1 MVDVCQDVIIRE
13 DDCGVDKGIVVS
25 EISENGQVIEKFSER
40 VKGRFPVRDI
50 LKPGTD
56 EVLISK
62 DHMMTEDDAA
72 LLEKFDIHSAEIRT
86 VLTCKA
92 HSGICAKCYGMNLAT
107 SKPVGPGE
115 AVGIIGSNGAGKSTL
130 LKLLTHVTAP
140 TSGDIDLYGRVASM
154 LEVGTGF
161 HPEMTGRENVYLNGA
176 ILGMTRAEIDAKM
189 AEIIEFSE
197 VGDFI
202 DTPVKRY
209 SSGMFVKLAFSV
221 AAHLDSE
228 IMIMDEVLA
237 VGDMKFQK
245 KCLTKM
251 RQAARRDGKTVLYVS
266 HNMATIR
273 DLCDRCIVLDKGKV
287 IFDGDVDEGIAL
299 YLSTKSQAADFVDY
313 SDFKRD
319 NWFKRD
325 NLRLQSVRV
334 LVPSVEAIERTQ
346 PVRIHCV
353 IKAQESVERVGL
365 RLEVRDE
372 VGNPLATSC
381 LYDLNLHEGD
391 SEFTAQYD
399 LSVLSPGKYS
409 NYFTLFTAGE
419 GGAHTVEDWVPGI
432 QFRMVDTFT
441 SGHLEWNA
449 KDWGSI
455 RLPEAVLCKEN
466 AE

>member
-1 MVDVCQDVIIRE
+1 MALN
-13 DDCGVDKGIVVS
+13 GVS
-25 EISENGQVIEKFSER
+25 FT
-40 VKGRFPVRDI
+40 VK
-50 LKPGTD
+50 K
-56 EVLISK
+56 
-62 DHMMTEDDAA
+62 
-72 LLEKFDIHSAEIRT
+72 
-86 VLTCKA
+86 
-92 HSGICAKCYGMNLAT
+92 
-107 SKPVGPGE
+107 GE

-140 TSGDIDLYGRVASM
+140 SAGDIDLYGRVASM

-189 AEIIEFSE
+189 DEIIEFSE
-197 VGDFI
+197 VRDFI

-251 RQAARRDGKTVLYVS
+251 RQAAQRDGKTVLYVS

-287 IFDGDVDEGIAL
+287 VFDGDVDEAIAL
-299 YLSTKSQAADFVDY
+299 YLSTKSQTSDFVDY
-313 SDFKRD
+313 STFKRD
-319 NWFKRD
+319 SWFKRD
-325 NLRLQSVRV
+325 NLRLQSVQV
-334 LVPSVEAIERTQ
+334 QVPSVEAIERSQ
-346 PVRIHCV
+346 PVRMRFV
-353 IKAQESVERVGL
+353 IKAKESAGAVGL
-365 RLEVRDE
+365 RFEVRDE

-381 LYDLNLHEGD
+381 LYGLQLQSGD
-391 SEFTAQYD
+391 NTVTASYD

-419 GGAHTVEDWVPGI
+419 GGIHTVEDWVPGI
-432 QFRMVDTFT
+432 QFRMVDTF
-441 SGHLEWNA
+441 SENQLEWNA
-449 KDWGSI
+449 KDWGAI
-455 RLPEAVLCKEN
+455 RLPEAVHCQED
-466 AE
+466 A

>member
-1 MVDVCQDVIIRE
+1 MENQELMIRVQDVKKQYRLGQIGGGTLRGDLQSWLARKRGKE
-13 DDCGVDKGIVVS
+13 DPNTLI
-25 EISENGQVIEKFSER
+25 
-40 VKGRFPVRDI
+40 
-50 LKPGTD
+50 GTD
-56 EVLISK
+56 QRLVGTTF
-62 DHMMTEDDAA
+62 MA
-72 LLEKFDIHSAEIRT
+72 LNGVSFT
-86 VLTCKA
+86 VNK
-92 HSGICAKCYGMNLAT
+92 
-107 SKPVGPGE
+107 GE

-140 TSGDIDLYGRVASM
+140 TEGDIDLYGRVASM

-189 AEIIEFSE
+189 DEIIEFSE
-197 VGDFI
+197 VRDFI

-251 RQAARRDGKTVLYVS
+251 RQAAQRDGKTVLYVS

-287 IFDGDVDEGIAL
+287 VFDGGVDEGIAL
-299 YLSTKSQAADFVDY
+299 YLSTKSQETAFIDY
-313 SDFKRD
+313 SKVKRD

-325 NLRLQSVRV
+325 NIRLQNVHL
-334 LVPSVEAIERTQ
+334 LVPTVEAIERSQ
-346 PVRIHCV
+346 PVRMRFV
-353 IKAQESVERVGL
+353 IKAQESAGAVGL
-365 RLEVRDE
+365 RFEVRDE
-372 VGNPLATSC
+372 VGTPLATSC
-381 LYDLNLHEGD
+381 LYGLQLQPGD
-391 SEFTAQYD
+391 NTFTVSYD

-419 GGAHTVEDWVPGI
+419 GGTHIVEDWVPGI
-432 QFRMVDTFT
+432 QFRMVDTF
-441 SGHLEWNA
+441 SGNQLEWNA
-449 KDWGSI
+449 KDWGAI
-455 RLPEAVLCKEN
+455 RLPEAVLCQED
-466 AE
+466 A

>member
-1 MVDVCQDVIIRE
+1 MSVTEKRPVIEVSGLKKQYKLGQIGGGTLTHDLQSWWARVRGKE
-13 DDCGVDKGIVVS
+13 DPNTVIGTDQRLFGQTFMALNGVD
-25 EISENGQVIEKFSER
+25 
-40 VKGRFPVRDI
+40 
-50 LKPGTD
+50 L
-56 EVLISK
+56 
-62 DHMMTEDDAA
+62 
-72 LLEKFDIHSAEIRT
+72 T
-86 VLTCKA
+86 V
-92 HSGICAKCYGMNLAT
+92 YQ
-107 SKPVGPGE
+107 GE
-115 AVGIIGSNGAGKSTL
+115 ALGIIGRNGAGKSTL
-130 LKLLTHVTAP
+130 LKLLSRITAP
-140 TSGDIDLYGRVASM
+140 TEGEIKIRGRVASM

-161 HPEMTGRENVYLNGA
+161 NNEMTGRENIYMNGA
-176 ILGMTRAEIDAKM
+176 ILGMTRAEIDAKLPQ
-189 AEIIEFSE
+189 IIEFSE
-197 VGDFI
+197 CGDFI

-209 SSGMFVKLAFSV
+209 SSGMFVKLAFAV

-228 IMIMDEVLA
+228 IMVMDEVLA
-237 VGDMKFQK
+237 VGDMKFQQ
-245 KCLTKM
+245 KCLGKM
-251 RQAARRDGKTVLYVS
+251 SDVANQDGRTVLYVS
-266 HNMATIR
+266 HNMSTIR
-273 DLCDRCIVLDKGKV
+273 QLCTRCVVLDKGKV